1 MFISTLQTT
10 SDGSMGAIGMLVWLA
25 ICITVIA
32 GIWRVFTKAGE
43 PGWGVL
49 IPIYNFYLLCRIA
62 QRPGWW
68 LILMFIP
75 IVNLAVGIVLSI
87 DIARHFGKG
96 AGFGVGL
103 AFLGMVLLVTASA
116 RAQEATNGAALE
128 NTRADRARTSTSR
141 VSLSASTPTS

>member
-25 ICITVIA
+25 ICVTVIA
-32 GIWRVFTKAGE
+32 GMWRVFTKAGE

-75 IVNLAVGIVLSI
+75 IVNLAVAIVLSI

-103 AFLGMVLLVTASA
+103 AFLGPVFYPILGFGSAEYGSGHGELPTATIDPPA
-116 RAQEATNGAALE
+116 DQQQAA
-128 NTRADRARTSTSR
+128 
-141 VSLSASTPTS
+141 

>member
-25 ICITVIA
+25 ICVTVIA

-49 IPIYNFYLLCRIA
+49 IPIYNFYLLCKIA

-75 IVNLAVGIVLSI
+75 IVNLAVAIVLSI

-103 AFLGMVLLVTASA
+103 AFLGMVFYPILGFGNAEYDSA
-116 RAQEATNGAALE
+116 PGELPAATIDPPADQQQAA
-128 NTRADRARTSTSR
+128 
-141 VSLSASTPTS
+141 

>member
-1 MFISTLQTT
+1 MFISTVQTT
-10 SDGSMGAIGMLVWLA
+10 SSGGPMGTIVMLVWLA
-25 ICITVIA
+25 ICLTVIA

-49 IPIYNFYLLCRIA
+49 IPIYNFYLLCKIA

-68 LILMFIP
+68 LILMFVP
-75 IVNLAVGIVLSI
+75 VVNLIVGIVLSI

-103 AFLGMVLLVTASA
+103 AFLGIVFYPILGFGSA
-116 RAQEATNGAALE
+116 EYGSGPE
-128 NTRADRARTSTSR
+128 
-141 VSLSASTPTS
+141 LSAATIDPPADQQQAA

>member
-1 MFISTLQTT
+1 MFILTAQQTT
-10 SDGSMGAIGMLVWLA
+10 SSDGSMGTIAMLVWLA
-25 ICITVIA
+25 ICATVIA
-32 GIWRVFTKAGE
+32 GVWRVFTKAGE

-75 IVNLAVGIVLSI
+75 VVNLAVGIVLSI

-103 AFLGMVLLVTASA
+103 AFLGIVFYPILGFGSA
-116 RAQEATNGAALE
+116 EYG
-128 NTRADRARTSTSR
+128 
-141 VSLSASTPTS
+141 SASGEFPAATIDPPADQQQAA

>member
-1 MFISTLQTT
+1 MFILTAQQTT
-10 SDGSMGAIGMLVWLA
+10 SSGGPMGTIVMLVWLA
-25 ICITVIA
+25 ICLTVIA

-49 IPIYNFYLLCRIA
+49 VPIYNFYLMCRIA

-68 LILMFIP
+68 LILLFIP
-75 IVNLAVGIVLSI
+75 IVNIAVGIVLSI

-103 AFLGMVLLVTASA
+103 ALLGFVFYPILGFGSA
-116 RAQEATNGAALE
+116 EYSSAPGEFPAATIDPPADQQQAA
-128 NTRADRARTSTSR
+128 
-141 VSLSASTPTS
+141 

>member
-1 MFISTLQTT
+1 MFISTVQTT
-10 SDGSMGAIGMLVWLA
+10 SSGGPMGTIVMLVWLA
-25 ICITVIA
+25 ICLTVIA

-68 LILMFIP
+68 LILMFVP
-75 IVNLAVGIVLSI
+75 VVNLIVGIVLSI

-103 AFLGMVLLVTASA
+103 AFLGIIFYPILGFGSA
-116 RAQEATNGAALE
+116 EYGSAPGELPAATIDPPADQQQAA
-128 NTRADRARTSTSR
+128 
-141 VSLSASTPTS
+141 

>member
-25 ICITVIA
+25 ICVTVIA
-32 GIWRVFTKAGE
+32 GMWRVFTKAGE

-75 IVNLAVGIVLSI
+75 IVNLAVAIVLSI

-103 AFLGMVLLVTASA
+103 AFLGMVFYPILGFGNAEYDSA
-116 RAQEATNGAALE
+116 PGELPAATIDPPADQQQAA
-128 NTRADRARTSTSR
+128 
-141 VSLSASTPTS
+141 